1 MGRQHDY
8 AERAS
13 KKCVSDREMNASLL
27 MLRALEAGLSVADL
41 DYLSVGMVYD
51 IMTER
56 SYDDNGYVRKAI
68 QKDFDRF

>member
-8 AERAS
+8 AKRTG

-56 SYDDNGYVRKAI
+56 SYDDSGFIRKAT